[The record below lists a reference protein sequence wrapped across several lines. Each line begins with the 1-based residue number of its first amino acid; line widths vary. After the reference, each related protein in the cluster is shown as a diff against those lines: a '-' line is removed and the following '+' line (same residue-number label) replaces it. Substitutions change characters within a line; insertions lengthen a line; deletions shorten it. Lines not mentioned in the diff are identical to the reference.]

1 MIVEQDLVYVGHEV
15 PTLPDGWSMTTLE
28 QLVSEQGLFC
38 DGDWVESKDQD
49 PNGDVRL
56 IQLADIGVGSYRDR
70 SDRYLTSE
78 RASALSCSFLERGDI
93 LVARMPDPLGRACI
107 FPDDKR
113 RAVTVVDVAIVRPN
127 NPDVSNRWLM
137 HRINSMAFRNAVAS
151 LQSGSTRLRI
161 SRKNLARIAFPL
173 PPLVEQIAAVE
184 EIEKQFSRLDEA
196 VANLQRVKANLKR
209 YKASVLK
216 AAVEGRLVETEASI
230 AQREG
235 RSYETG
241 EKLLQRILE
250 ERRANWSGKRKYK
263 EPVKPEI
270 ESLSALPDGWAWTS
284 PEQLS
289 AGEPYSLAI
298 GPFGSSLKVSDYKTE
313 GVPLVFVRNIR
324 SGVFGG
330 DNTVYVSTNKAAELS
345 AHAVEA
351 GDILVTKMGDPPG
364 DVCRYPAN
372 RPPAVIT
379 ADCIK
384 LRLTKFGVDPSFIE
398 YVIASRVVQDQI
410 LSITKG
416 VAQLKVN
423 LANFSSIALPLPPFP
438 EQIRIVAEV
447 DRRLSIINE
456 VEAEVD
462 SNLLRAGA
470 LRQTLLTEK
479 ITQPQGEKNELD
491 RT

>member
-1 MIVEQDLVYVGHEV
+1 MTVLFRLGDVCRTTSGGTPSRKRADYFQGSIPWVKSGEL
-15 PTLPDGWSMTTLE
+15 TDG
-28 QLVSEQGLFC
+28 LVSEVSEFITTEA
-38 DGDWVESKDQD
+38 VESSSAKLF
-49 PNGDVRL
+49 PAGTLL
-56 IQLADIGVGSYRDR
+56 IAMYGATVGKLGVLAKPAATNQAVC
-70 SDRYLTSE
+70 
-78 RASALSCSFLERGDI
+78 A
-93 LVARMPDPLGRACI
+93 I
-107 FPDDKR
+107 FPNPELDSKFLFWFLRFKR
-113 RAVTVVDVAIVRPN
+113 SYLIDQAVGGAQPNISQSILRDLMVPVPPIDEQRLTVSEV
-127 NPDVSNRWLM
+127 
-137 HRINSMAFRNAVAS
+137 
-151 LQSGSTRLRI
+151 
-161 SRKNLARIAFPL
+161 
-173 PPLVEQIAAVE
+173 
-184 EIEKQFSRLDEA
+184 EKQFSRLDDG

-209 YKASVLK
+209 YKVSVLK

-241 EKLLQRILE
+241 EQFFQRILQ
-250 ERRANWSGKRKYK
+250 ERRAKWSGKRKYK

-270 ESLSALPDGWAWTS
+270 ESLSELPEGWTWVS
-284 PEQLS
+284 PEQVS

-298 GPFGSSLKVSDYKTE
+298 GPFGSSLKVSDYKPE

-330 DNTVYVSTNKAAELS
+330 DNTVYVSTDKAAELS

-384 LRLTKFGVDPSFIE
+384 LRLAKFGVDPSYIE
-398 YVIASRVVQDQI
+398 YAIASRVVQNQI

-423 LANFSSIALPLPPFP
+423 LANFSSIALPLPPFA
-438 EQIRIVAEV
+438 EQVRIVAEV
-447 DRRLSIINE
+447 DRHLSIISE
-456 VEAEVD
+456 VESEIAL
-462 SNLLRAGA
+462 NLKRAKVLWQSILHSSFSPA
-470 LRQTLLTEK
+470 NAK
-479 ITQPQGEKNELD
+479 
-491 RT
+491 